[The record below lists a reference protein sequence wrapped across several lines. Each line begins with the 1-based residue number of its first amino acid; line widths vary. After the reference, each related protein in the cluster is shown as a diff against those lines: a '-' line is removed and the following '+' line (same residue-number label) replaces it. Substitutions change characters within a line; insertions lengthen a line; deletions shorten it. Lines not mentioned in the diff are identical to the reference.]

1 MRNGRQ
7 KRGTPAK
14 RRRSATK
21 PLLSTEIEQIIR
33 EREHLLQA
41 AGAAAALFSKLN
53 IRDFPSEAREPVR
66 RLGAVLDTL
75 SEETLTDAI
84 AMLIGRSPP
93 AVLAGTAR

>member
-1 MRNGRQ
+1 VRNGRQ

-21 PLLSTEIEQIIR
+21 PILSTEFERIIR
-33 EREHLLQA
+33 ERERLLQA

-84 AMLIGRSPP
+84 ALLVGRSSLG
-93 AVLAGTAR
+93 ALAGTAR

>member
-7 KRGTPAK
+7 KGGTPGK

-21 PLLSTEIEQIIR
+21 PLLPTEIERIIR
-33 EREHLLQA
+33 ERERLLQA

-66 RLGAVLDTL
+66 TLGAALDTL

-84 AMLIGRSPP
+84 ALLIGGSRSG
-93 AVLAGTAR
+93 ALAGTAR